1 MRFNRLFLF
10 SLILSGL
17 ATSVQAQYT
26 TKSTTSSGFTT
37 KDTQVTTP
45 QQSSEKQENSVN
57 KQPIQQTRPI
67 FRPRPKIQEENE
79 TQTATSPETA
89 NSNNENEDEL
99 PSFEALENKTANGQ
113 ATVQQPAPPPP
124 PPKGEIWF
132 YITDFNYRD
141 LTGRTMNCTWK
152 LVVQN
157 RTDTPIK
164 KMKLEYTILG
174 ETSPVILN
182 NIKPNGS
189 LVSTRGLFSEK
200 CPAMAKEKPKVEVIS
215 CEMGS
220 AQGQDCKSYIVIK

>member
-89 NSNNENEDEL
+89 NSNNGNEDEL
-99 PSFEALENKTANGQ
+99 PS
-113 ATVQQPAPPPP
+113 
-124 PPKGEIWF
+124 
-132 YITDFNYRD
+132 
-141 LTGRTMNCTWK
+141 
-152 LVVQN
+152 
-157 RTDTPIK
+157 DTPIK